1 MWTEDNIIVP
11 KEIIE
16 SSKKNFISARCMEAC
31 AIIESKTFF
40 QNGILFLRFGIIS
53 CPIGLRKCS
62 TVINFN

>member
-40 QNGILFLRFGIIS
+40 PERDPFPPFWHY
-53 CPIGLRKCS
+53 
-62 TVINFN
+62 